1 MSKIIRIVLASL
13 FALILSFGAGYGV
26 GRFAD
31 TGKSES
37 NPIDTSGVDR
47 IIALARSGLIEERA
61 DIDRARIEIADERKR
76 IAEERAIDQRERDRI
91 VTERK
96 GYADIEKLCRDT
108 IRILQAR
115 GAERKME
122 K

>member
-37 NPIDTSGVDR
+37 NPIDTSSVDR
-47 IIALARSGLIEERA
+47 IVALARSGLVEERA
-61 DIDRARIEIADERKR
+61 DIERQRSGLDVERKR

>member
-13 FALILSFGAGYGV
+13 LAILFSFGAGYGV

-47 IIALARSGLIEERA
+47 IIALARSGLVEERA
-61 DIDRARIEIADERKR
+61 DIERQRSGLDVERKR

-108 IRILQAR
+108 IRIIQ
-115 GAERKME
+115 ERAGSGSLE